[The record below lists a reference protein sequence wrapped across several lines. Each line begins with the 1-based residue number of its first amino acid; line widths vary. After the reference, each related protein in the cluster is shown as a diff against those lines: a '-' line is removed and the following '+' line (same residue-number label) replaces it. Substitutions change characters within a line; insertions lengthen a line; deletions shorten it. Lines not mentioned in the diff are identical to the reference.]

1 MTDVPFDFHVHT
13 KMSADAK
20 GSIEEFCELAI
31 EMGMRIIGFSEHLD
45 LDPHELT
52 FDYLEYDKYKEAIL
66 LAREKY
72 ADKIEILMGAEAGYV
87 PRIQNEIKEYLEK
100 HSFDYV
106 IGSIHSIFDGSAGI
120 SDEYSA
126 LETFARYE
134 PEEVYE
140 EYFNMTEE
148 MIISGLFDVVGH
160 MDLVQRYGV
169 KYFIDGVE
177 WGNHYSAL
185 LRILEGVLKRQMVLE
200 INTSGLR
207 QAPESVYPNSYIL
220 RIFAEI
226 GGRNVI
232 IGSDA
237 HDLPDLGAGI
247 LEGIDS
253 AHNNGLYT
261 DIKFKDRVPIG
272 TDFL

>member
-1 MTDVPFDFHVHT
+1 MEVPFDFHVHT
-13 KMSADAK
+13 KMSADGK
-20 GSIEEFCELAI
+20 GDIDEFCEEAI
-31 EMGMRIIGFSEHLD
+31 EIGMRLIGFSEHLD

-52 FDYLEYDKYKEAIL
+52 FDYLEYEAYKENIL
-66 LAREKY
+66 KAREKY
-72 ADKIEILMGAEAGYV
+72 ADKIEILMGVEVGFV
-87 PRIQNEIKEYLEK
+87 PRIKNEIKDYLEK
-100 HSFDYV
+100 HPFDYV
-106 IGSIHSIFDGSAGI
+106 IGSIHSLFDGSAGI

-140 EYFNMTEE
+140 EFFAMTDE
-148 MIISGLFDVVGH
+148 MVVSGLFDVVGH
-160 MDLVQRYGV
+160 LDLVQRYGV

-177 WGNHYSAL
+177 WGNYYGTL
-185 LRILEGVLKRQMVLE
+185 LQILEGVLKRQMVLE

-207 QAPESVYPNSYIL
+207 QAPENVYPNPYIL
-220 RIFAEI
+220 SIYTEI

-237 HDLPDLGAGI
+237 HNLSDLGAGVA
-247 LEGIDS
+247 EGINIAYD
-253 AHNNGLYT
+253 NGLYT

-272 TDFL
+272 CDYL